1 MLGFFKKLFGGGD
14 KKKRYAEQRRALE
27 SGDPA
32 KLKALAE
39 SKDTNPEIL
48 YFLAKNGTPD
58 TRRAIAINP
67 STPVHASTLLAMDDS
82 VDVRVAL
89 AGRLVD
95 LLPDLPA
102 EKYAQLYAYAVQA
115 LGMLA
120 QDEVFKVRKALSTT
134 LRDYAKAPPPVVARL
149 ARDVEREIAE
159 PILRY
164 CVALADEDMLDILKG
179 HPHAWVVKA
188 IAARPE
194 VSESVSD
201 AVLDSGDVPGA
212 VALVSNPGA
221 RFSEQT
227 LQKIVDRARDVPEL
241 HKPVALRREL
251 SVELAR
257 RLTGYVNAT
266 ILDVLRKRSDFD
278 APTRTAIAAVVQR
291 RIEYQREGA
300 PKETPEQ
307 KIERYAGA
315 KRLTVDVLLD
325 ALSWQ
330 EYDFAVLALAKMSGI
345 PANTV
350 RRMVAAGPKPIVAL
364 CWKAG
369 IKPRLCVDIQKLA
382 GKLQPRE
389 LLYPKGGTDYPLSP
403 EDIRWQLEF
412 FGIKT

>member
-1 MLGFFKKLFGGGD
+1 MFGFFKKIFGGN
-14 KKKRYAEQRRALE
+14 KKKQYAEQRRALE

-39 SKDTNPEIL
+39 GRDTNPEIL

-58 TRRAIAINP
+58 TRRAVAVNP
-67 STPVHASTLLAMDDS
+67 ATPVHASTLLATDES
-82 VDVRVAL
+82 VDVRTAL

-95 LLPDLPA
+95 LLPDLTA
-102 EKYAQLYAYAVQA
+102 ERYAQLYAYAVQA

-159 PILRY
+159 PILRF

-179 HPHAWVVKA
+179 HPDTWVVQA

-194 VSESVSD
+194 VSESVSEAVFD
-201 AVLDSGDVPGA
+201 TGDEPGTAVLIA
-212 VALVSNPGA
+212 NPGA
-221 RFSEQT
+221 RFSETT
-227 LQKIVDRARDVPEL
+227 LQKIVDRARNVPEW

-251 SVELAR
+251 SVDLAR

-278 APTRTAIAAVVQR
+278 AATRNGIAAVVQR
-291 RIEYQREGA
+291 RIEYQRDGA

-307 KIERYAGA
+307 KIDRYVSA

-330 EYDFAVLALAKMSGI
+330 EVDFAMLSLARMSGI
-345 PANTV
+345 PVVTV

-403 EDIRWQLEF
+403 ADIRWQLEF
-412 FGIKT
+412 FGVKT